1 VSFRVPHMV
10 ILLPRFTSFVSLSL
24 SSRSISITFFFIHQQ
39 VLSRSLSSSLQLYLH
54 VRNQNRR
61 RRNWCLVSGASSF
74 IVGQPSR
81 DGSDGIFTFELS
93 FFMWAVWPSYAYEG
107 KGVLLPP
114 SRPSN

>member
-1 VSFRVPHMV
+1 
-10 ILLPRFTSFVSLSL
+10 
-24 SSRSISITFFFIHQQ
+24 
-39 VLSRSLSSSLQLYLH
+39 LH